1 MHWEVDMQTCV
12 RHSQKIC
19 MATERHRK
27 TEMMMK
33 NHLCLCYNFRPHAN
47 AQSSPICKLVTKFP
61 TDLIAVDV
69 SLEFGIVVVVVPD
82 DDRRSMT
89 VAAAENLSRSGIG
102 GRLGSEYWGA
112 DFS

>member
-47 AQSSPICKLVTKFP
+47 AQIINLNIYRRTKG
-61 TDLIAVDV
+61 A
-69 SLEFGIVVVVVPD
+69 
-82 DDRRSMT
+82 
-89 VAAAENLSRSGIG
+89 SRAYGPS
-102 GRLGSEYWGA
+102 
-112 DFS
+112 